1 MEPSLFQ
8 RTGEGGAGSRL
19 AEVEERE
26 AERNMGLNPERNWVL
41 DACNWERPG
50 AKSWGELEVQE

>member
-1 MEPSLFQ
+1 MFQ

-19 AEVEERE
+19 AEVEERG
-26 AERNMGLNPERNWVL
+26 AERNMGLKPERNWVL

-50 AKSWGELEVQE
+50 ARSWGELEVQE